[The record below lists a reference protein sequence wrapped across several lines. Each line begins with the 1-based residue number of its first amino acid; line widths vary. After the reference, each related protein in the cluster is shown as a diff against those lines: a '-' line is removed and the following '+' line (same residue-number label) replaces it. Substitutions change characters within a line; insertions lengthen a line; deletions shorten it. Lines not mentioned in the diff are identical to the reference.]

1 MQFRCD
7 SAGSLGALRDTPGG
21 GKVAPAVFARVG
33 VLTYH
38 TPEGVVREYT
48 PPEVLKAAADAL
60 SNAPVTNL
68 HPPKSATPQ
77 GALVTPDNAQTYRH
91 GHVAGAVQFD
101 GTKMHGEVALDTKE
115 ILAAAARGR
124 VQVSL
129 GYLRAVEF
137 TPGIT
142 PEGEPYD
149 AIRTRIVP
157 NHVALVDT
165 GRAGRSVCL
174 KLDSDGNQIHDTS
187 DSSDVAELAEIQ
199 KLQWRVSDLEYL
211 AKLKGDGVTL
221 ESLQARVSE
230 LEAQLKIKT
239 DAADAVA
246 TLQPKLDKLEAALDA
261 ANAKVTKLEGEL
273 TAAKDPAKLD
283 AAVTA
288 RLALVAQATKVVGD
302 GFKADGKT
310 EEQIVAEVAAKAHPS
325 IKLDGKSAD
334 YIRCLFDTAVTD
346 AESDPE
352 GHRRMS
358 ATLAPV
364 KNPAAPVVA
373 TDAAPVP
380 AWRKP
385 LAANKA

>member
-1 MQFRCD
+1 VQFRCD

-137 TPGIT
+137 TPGLT

-174 KLDSDGNQIHDTS
+174 KLDSIGNQIPDTEES
-187 DSSDVAELAEIQ
+187 ATTSPEDSM
-199 KLQWRVSDLEYL
+199 
-211 AKLKGDGVTL
+211 TL
-221 ESLQARVSE
+221 EQLQAE
-230 LEAQLKIKT
+230 NAALKAQLKVKT

-246 TLQPKLDKLEAALDA
+246 TLQPKLTATEAKLDA
-261 ANAKVTKLEGEL
+261 ANAEVTKL
-273 TAAKDPAKLD
+273 TAEVAALKDPTKLD

-288 RLALVAQATKVVGD
+288 RLDLIGKARKVVGD

-310 EEQIVAEVAAKAHPS
+310 EEQIQLEVAQHYAKARPS
-325 IKLDGKSAD
+325 IKLDGKGAD
-334 YIRCLFDTAVTD
+334 YVRAMFEVACDAVE
-346 AESDPE
+346 ADPE
-352 GHRRMS
+352 GHKAMA

-364 KNPAAPVVA
+364 KNPAPGRAT
-373 TDAAPVP
+373 TDAAPTP